1 MTCPIVIYRP
11 RTAATTENELCSL
24 VAVYRFVL
32 DRRNKKSSSP
42 GAPDAAKGSKH
53 DSRHHKCTG

>member
-1 MTCPIVIYRP
+1 VTCPEVICRP
-11 RTAATTENELCSL
+11 RTAATAETELSSL
-24 VAVYRFVL
+24 AAVYRFVL
-32 DRRNKKSSSP
+32 DRRNKTGSSP